1 MTLRSCKSRLRC
13 ALLCLLLLVVA
24 LPRVHAAEN
33 IDPLQPVSLTV
44 TFRSQDT
51 ALAGLPFDLYLVGTM
66 DPYGELTVTED
77 FALFNIDIRGRN
89 DEAWRSLSL
98 TLEGY
103 VAQSGIAPIDSAVTD
118 ENGQVRFPAQ
128 IEALPQGLYFI
139 PGFRYVQ
146 DEYIY
151 EAEPFMAL
159 LPCEVDGQRIYDL
172 SMQPKYSQPE
182 DKPMIARVIK
192 VWNDDG
198 NTEARPQEITV
209 QLLCNGEV
217 YDTVTLND
225 QNNWRFLWTNLSS
238 HYRWTVVEQVPE
250 GYTVEIVREGNT
262 FVVTNTG
269 DKPETP
275 PGLPQTGQLWWPV
288 PLLAAAGLA
297 LTIAGLLRRKG
308 ADHET

>member
-1 MTLRSCKSRLRC
+1 MTLRFKKRLWC
-13 ALLCLLLLVVA
+13 AVLCLLVLA
-24 LPRVHAAEN
+24 LSLPTAHAAEN
-33 IDPLQPVSLTV
+33 IDPLRPVSLTV

-51 ALAGLPFDLYLVGTM
+51 ALGGLPFDLYLVATM
-66 DPYGELTVTED
+66 DRYGELTVTED
-77 FALFNIDIRGRN
+77 FAQFNIDIRGRN
-89 DEAWRSLSL
+89 DEAWRALAL

-103 VAQSGIAPIDSAVTD
+103 VAQSGITPIDSAVTD
-118 ENGQVRFPAQ
+118 ENGQVCFPANV
-128 IEALPQGLYFI
+128 EALPQGLYFI

-159 LPCEVDGQRIYDL
+159 LPCEVDGQRVYDL
-172 SMQPKYSQPE
+172 AMQPKYSQPE
-182 DKPMIARVIK
+182 DKPMVCRVIK
-192 VWNDDG
+192 VWNDAG
-198 NTEARPQEITV
+198 NEEARPTEIVV

-225 QNNWRFLWTNLSS
+225 VNNWRFLWTNLSS
-238 HYRWTVVEQVPE
+238 HHRWAVVEQVPE